1 MLNEKGKE
9 IIPCEYDVI
18 GGDKIMGSYYI
29 HVSEN
34 GLIPVGMKQEGST
47 EEDNYTWSYI
57 DATGKEVISLPE
69 EIVEAERFEKV
80 E

>member
-1 MLNEKGKE
+1 MRSGIERAGE
-9 IIPCEYDVI
+9 ILP
-18 GGDKIMGSYYI
+18 
-29 HVSEN
+29 
-34 GLIPVGMKQEGST
+34 
-47 EEDNYTWSYI
+47 YTWSYI